1 MQAMKSTRRQFLSTS
16 AAAAAA
22 ITIIPRHVLGGAKFV
37 PPSEKVNVALVGVGG
52 QGRVNMQSLFQLPD
66 VRVSAVA
73 DAAESFSLEDFYYKG
88 MGGRTAVK
96 AEVEKHY
103 SPQTPNFRCATYED
117 FRELLEK
124 EKDIDAVLCA
134 TPDHLH
140 AYVSVL
146 AMRAGKHVYCEKPLT
161 HNLWEARL
169 VSRVAKE
176 TGVATQMGNIGHSSE
191 GMRQTCEWLWAG
203 AIGAVRE
210 VHAWVGA
217 SRWNKTLTGR
227 PTDTPPVPAGLNWD
241 LWLGPREPRPY
252 HPAYAPV
259 KWRDFWAFGSG
270 AIGDFV
276 CHDLDAACWALDLR
290 DPLWIEAHPGSQM
303 DAEITPHSELVYW
316 QFGQRGNQPPVRVT
330 WYDAGLRP
338 ALPEGWPED
347 EPLPGRGSL
356 FVGDKGVLLWSF
368 GAPPRL
374 IPDEKNDT
382 YKAPP
387 KTLPRSKGHHR
398 DWIDACKGGPAA
410 SSDFEYGARL
420 SELLLLGILSLRT
433 GQRINWDAAN
443 LKARKLAA
451 ADAIIKESYR
461 PGWEPA

>member
-1 MQAMKSTRRQFLSTS
+1 MKTTRRQFLSSS
-16 AAAAAA
+16 AAVAAAM
-22 ITIIPRHVLGGAKFV
+22 TIVPRRVLGGAKFV
-37 PPSEKVNVALVGVGG
+37 PPSDTVNVALVGAGG
-52 QGRVNMQSLFQLPD
+52 QGRVNLQGLFQQPD
-66 VRVSAVA
+66 VRVVAVA
-73 DAAESFSLEDFYYKG
+73 DPAESFSLEDYYYKG
-88 MGGRTAVK
+88 QGGRTAVK
-96 AEVEKHY
+96 AQIERQYAPKAPGY
-103 SPQTPNFRCATYED
+103 RCAAYED
-117 FRELLEK
+117 FRDLLEK
-124 EKDIDAVLCA
+124 EKSIDAVLCA

-161 HNLWEARL
+161 HNVWEARL

-191 GMRQTCEWLWAG
+191 GMRQTCEWIWAG

-217 SRWNKTLTGR
+217 TRWNRTLLGV

-259 KWRDFWAFGSG
+259 KWRDFWAFGGG

-303 DAEITPHSELVYW
+303 DAEISPHSEMVYW
-316 QFGQRGNQPPVRVT
+316 QFGARGSRPAVRVT
-330 WYDAGLRP
+330 WYDGGLRP
-338 ALPEGWPED
+338 ALPEGWPGD
-347 EPLPGRGSL
+347 TPLPGRGSL
-356 FVGDKGVLLWSF
+356 FVGDKGVLLSSF
-368 GAPPRL
+368 ADRPRL
-374 IPDEKNDT
+374 IPDEKDDA
-382 YKAPP
+382 YQPPP

-410 SSDFEYGARL
+410 SSHFEYSARL
-420 SELLLLGILSLRT
+420 TEMLLLGILSLRT
-433 GQRINWDAAN
+433 RRRIDWDAAS
-443 LKARKLAA
+443 LKARNLPA
-451 ADAIIKESYR
+451 ADSIIKESYR
-461 PGWEPA
+461 KGWEPA